1 MTDERIIKKYPN
13 RRLYDTERSKYI
25 TVSDVRSMVLSGVR
39 FKVIDSNTKENITR
53 QILMQIIIEEEAAG
67 KPLFSADMLSQLIR
81 FYGGTMQGMFT
92 QYLEESFKIFS
103 HQQQEQAGLAPEN
116 PIEAL
121 STMTQKNL
129 EMWNEMQNSFLKS
142 AGLAPDDKPEKDQ

>member
-1 MTDERIIKKYPN
+1 MPTERLIKKYPN
-13 RRLYDTERSKYI
+13 RRLYDTARSKYI
-25 TVSDVRSMVLSGVR
+25 TISDVRDMVLSGVR

-92 QYLEESFKIFS
+92 RYLEESFKIFS
-103 HQQQEQAGLAPEN
+103 HQQQESGDRIPEN
-116 PIEAL
+116 PVEAM
-121 STMTQKNL
+121 SAMTRKNL
-129 EMWNEMQNSFLKS
+129 EMWTEIQKGFLKS
-142 AGLAPDDKPEKDQ
+142 AGLTQDDKPEKD

>member
-25 TVSDVRSMVLSGVR
+25 TISDVRGMVLGGVH
-39 FKVIDSNTKENITR
+39 FKVVDSNTQENITR

-92 QYLEESFKIFS
+92 RYLEESFKIFS
-103 HQQQEQAGLAPEN
+103 QQQEQPSGIPEN

-121 STMTQKNL
+121 SAMTQKNL
-129 EMWNEMQNSFLKS
+129 DMWGEVQKSFLKN
-142 AGLAPDDKPEKDQ
+142 AGLNPDGKTEKE